1 VLTDEELTLIYN
13 EANGIPPGRTGRT
26 PITTE
31 RIFTAMRAAM
41 LAEREAMQARID
53 ELMLEYYPQEMTDE
67 QRERWAA
74 NQRVVLD
81 ERSAFNTPT
90 QRL

>member
-1 VLTDEELTLIYN
+1 MSDNTKENTVLTDEELTLIYN

-41 LAEREAMQARID
+41 LVSEK
-53 ELMLEYYPQEMTDE
+53 

-81 ERSAFNTPT
+81 ERSAFDTLPDDYET
-90 QRL
+90 GDY